1 MPGSL
6 LFDYFLKNRYIK
18 VSIIIMI
25 ILIIILIKSTIMHSL
40 CYFHVINFHDFQVAT
55 FTAKNVLANP
65 RERVS
70 KSYFVKRNCS
80 QYSIDL

>member
-1 MPGSL
+1 
-6 LFDYFLKNRYIK
+6 
-18 VSIIIMI
+18 
-25 ILIIILIKSTIMHSL
+25 MHSL

-80 QYSIDL
+80 QYSIDLQEAGAQLAGAEGAGLPCLFFENGKNVS